1 MFGLKSQ
8 RTDCIY
14 RWNRNMVVR
23 MSDQAWFWG
32 SHIIT
37 ISIHLANTVPNI
49 FSGFMQKVIIH
60 INNIMISYINL
71 FTKKLSVSI
80 IDVCKL
86 PFLPILLLLK
96 LCQSTLHVFLSC
108 SLQMPQQICLA
119 TVHKKSLDMKVWGE
133 FEFVFQ
139 HLCIM
144 KRMVHH

>member
-1 MFGLKSQ
+1 
-8 RTDCIY
+8 
-14 RWNRNMVVR
+14 
-23 MSDQAWFWG
+23 
-32 SHIIT
+32 
-37 ISIHLANTVPNI
+37 
-49 FSGFMQKVIIH
+49 
-60 INNIMISYINL
+60 MISYINL